1 MILLLL
7 SLTAGWSL
15 SFPFDNSGYLH
26 TRLFFQ
32 PDTARFI
39 HSEIDDQ
46 VSLVEYG
53 PLRLGVGLSVE
64 TYIGSRESDSDPA
77 INVRGGRWHI
87 RGVLDV
93 DYKNLLITL
102 LADHNSYQGAHSED
116 SSLILVSGLN
126 IGVENRIAV
135 RFEDHAVPLPAGYIP
150 HYKVSLGL
158 YHPRGESFQTGHLF
172 DWSMHAALDIPL
184 LSAHRIIYG
193 FIWDADHYFHRGGGS
208 SGRQFLEVYGSHQTG
223 LGDLVLFLR
232 HCLHD
237 DQPVRPL
244 NGETCLGLRFSW

>member
-15 SFPFDNSGYLH
+15 SFPFDNSGYLD

-135 RFEDHAVPLPAGYIP
+135 RCSRRLIFTAIP
-150 HYKVSLGL
+150 VNL
-158 YHPRGESFQTGHLF
+158 YSPQTGVIFTNSTPSFQ
-172 DWSMHAALDIPL
+172 
-184 LSAHRIIYG
+184 
-193 FIWDADHYFHRGGGS
+193 FIS
-208 SGRQFLEVYGSHQTG
+208 
-223 LGDLVLFLR
+223 
-232 HCLHD
+232 
-237 DQPVRPL
+237 
-244 NGETCLGLRFSW
+244 